1 MIALIGLTLQA
12 TEGFVPAQVV
22 AGDVTILPIQTPT
35 SFTATARKEVP
46 QSPLRQTSFLSMT
59 EGPSDDALERR
70 KKTTN
75 WCRYRSSLWGSLRLF
90 CYSPRCGLL
99 GPKLHCLIHYGAGAI
114 G

>member
-70 KKTTN
+70 KKQQIGAVTV
-75 WCRYRSSLWGSLRLF
+75 LLF
-90 CYSPRCGLL
+90 GVLFDFFVTHHGVGFWDPNY
-99 GPKLHCLIHYGAGAI
+99 IV
-114 G
+114 